1 MDAGDARGKALAAIN
16 VTPMIDVLLV
26 LLIIFMVITPAM
38 QRGLDSRI
46 PQPPK
51 TDAPTLPS
59 TVVVEVLRGAGGE
72 PVYRVNQTAVPQSQ
86 MLAELNSVFAQR
98 SDKTMFVKGD
108 AALTFKEIAA
118 VVDLGHQAGVESV
131 ALMTRGLE
139 EHN

>member
-1 MDAGDARGKALAAIN
+1 
-16 VTPMIDVLLV
+16 MIDVLLV

-38 QRGLDSRI
+38 QHGLDSRI

-51 TDAPTLPS
+51 TGTPTPPS

-72 PVYRVNQTAVPQSQ
+72 PVYRVNQAVVQQSR
-86 MLAELNSVFAQR
+86 MLGELDAVFAQR

-108 AALTFKEIAA
+108 AALTFKDIAA

-131 ALMTRGLE
+131 ALMTQGER
-139 EHN
+139 